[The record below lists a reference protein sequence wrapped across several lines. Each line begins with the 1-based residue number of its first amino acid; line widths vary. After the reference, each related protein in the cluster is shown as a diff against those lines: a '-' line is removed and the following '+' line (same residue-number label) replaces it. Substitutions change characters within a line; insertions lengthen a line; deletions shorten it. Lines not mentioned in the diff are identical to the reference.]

1 MKQYIGAIIVL
12 VGVIF
17 LVLHALIGGNW
28 TLWVGI
34 IIEVIGMLA
43 QIFLNKQRKY

>member
-1 MKQYIGAIIVL
+1 M

-17 LVLHALIGGNW
+17 LVLHAAIGGNW

-34 IIEVIGMLA
+34 IIEIIGMFA